1 MIASSYR
8 TFVLTIAKTYIMN
21 WKMNVTLH
29 LFYHYFHR
37 HHNDVIVILYSFKW
51 VMKNLF
57 VLSSPVYSQLS
68 KNLHRLGRWIHA
80 CFTLKYIYKSQDIIT
95 TYEISLEHIY
105 LDRFFSSTS
114 FWQDFNYLWHNEK
127 ILYDINQ
134 GSNCVFLV

>member
-1 MIASSYR
+1 
-8 TFVLTIAKTYIMN
+8 
-21 WKMNVTLH
+21 
-29 LFYHYFHR
+29 
-37 HHNDVIVILYSFKW
+37 
-51 VMKNLF
+51 MKNLF

-134 GSNCVFLV
+134 GSNLHRLYNSLLIDKLSLPLVTTLVNVRSNKLYLNWIIQLIISSWKLHLWYILVK